1 MARTLFL
8 HHNFPGQFKDLIEM
22 HRLSGDDVRFIC
34 DTQYKS
40 NDNVTVYSTVGHN
53 PAKKAPEGLDMNAKA
68 VSRRFFTVLSSFA
81 DLGWIPDVIYS
92 HSGWGCGLYARTIF
106 PDAKIIVFAEWWH
119 TSNLID
125 PWTGFPLKEATDSPE
140 QAASASLR
148 NSFQALELLEASSI
162 VTPTHWQKS
171 QYPATIQQN
180 ISVIHEGVDT
190 QFFSPLPSTT
200 KFSSGKLG
208 DKKDIIVTY
217 ASRGLEPVRCFPE
230 FIKSVPEILSCSNSI
245 RIFIAGSDKIHYYG
259 SPPDGYQSYRQWA
272 LSYLCKKLNDSDL
285 KRIKF
290 LGTLPLDKYRKLL
303 RLSDI
308 HFYITRPFVA
318 SWSLLEAMSTGCL
331 ILAGATTNTKELL
344 GKTGYYFNPSKKDAL
359 IAAFSAAL
367 NISNC
372 NYSMLTAAAR
382 DRVCQNFS
390 LHISR
395 SLYQCL

>member
-1 MARTLFL
+1 
-8 HHNFPGQFKDLIEM
+8 M
-22 HRLSGDDVRFIC
+22 HRLLGDDVRFIC

-40 NDNVTVYSTVGHN
+40 SNNVKVYSTIGHN
-53 PAKKAPEGLDMNAKA
+53 PAKEPPEGLDMNAKA
-68 VSRRFFTVLSSFA
+68 VARRFFSVLYALA
-81 DLGWIPDVIYS
+81 DQSWTPDTIYS

-106 PDAKIIVFAEWWH
+106 PKAKIIVFAEWWH
-119 TSNLID
+119 TSNLHD
-125 PWTGFPLKEATDSPE
+125 PLTGFPLKETTDSPE
-140 QAASASLR
+140 QAAFASLR

-171 QYPATIQQN
+171 QYPASIQQN

-190 QFFSPLPSTT
+190 KFFSPSPSATQ
-200 KFSSGKLG
+200 FSFGKLA

-217 ASRGLEPVRCFPE
+217 ASRGLESVRCFPE
-230 FIKSVPEILSCSNSI
+230 FINSVPEILSSNDSI

-259 SPPDGYQSYRQWA
+259 SPPNGYKSYRHWA
-272 LSYLCKKLNDSDL
+272 LSYLSQTLCDSDF

-318 SWSLLEAMSTGCL
+318 SWSLLEAMSTGCFV
-331 ILAGATTNTKELL
+331 LAGGTMNTKELL
-344 GKTGYYFNPSKKDAL
+344 GDTGVYFNPSKKDSL
-359 IAAFSAAL
+359 LTTVRSAL
-367 NISNC
+367 NTTSAD
-372 NYSMLTAAAR
+372 YSMLTAAAR
-382 DRVCQNFS
+382 DRVCQNFG

-395 SLYQCL
+395 ALYQCL